1 MTETTTQSTAGTPEP
16 TPAVRDK
23 GLFER
28 IVGIIFSPRETF
40 AAVVAR
46 PRTFPMLVV
55 VILLVALPTGW
66 FMTTAVGR
74 QAALDQA
81 EKGLKFF
88 SSFIPED
95 QMAQQRDRMSTQYL
109 EGSWLRVAGWP
120 VASIVV
126 FMPIVF
132 AVYAG
137 LLMLL
142 RMLLGAT
149 ATFKQ
154 VFGVVVHSSVIT
166 AVATLLL
173 TPLNYVRESMDS
185 ATSLRIFLPMLDDGS
200 FLASLL
206 GSIDL
211 FRVWWVI
218 VLSIGLAVLFKRKT
232 STIAATLFAVYG
244 VIALGYAAVAAMF
257 AARS

>member
-1 MTETTTQSTAGTPEP
+1 LQYNLG
-16 TPAVRDK
+16 V
-23 GLFER
+23 
-28 IVGIIFSPRETF
+28 IFSPRETF

-46 PRTFPMLVV
+46 PRTLPMLVV
-55 VILLVALPTGW
+55 VILLTVVPTGW
-66 FMTTAVGR
+66 FMGTAVGR
-74 QAALDQA
+74 QAMLDQA
-81 EKGLKFF
+81 DKSMKIF
-88 SSFIPED
+88 SMFLSED
-95 QMAQQRDRMSTQYL
+95 QMAQQRERMTTQYL
-109 EGSWLRVAGWP
+109 EGSWLRVAGMP
-120 VASIVV
+120 IATIVV
-126 FMPIVF
+126 FTPVIF

-154 VFGVVVHSSVIT
+154 VFGVVVHSAIIT
-166 AVATLLL
+166 AVATLFL

-185 ATSLRIFLPMLDDGS
+185 ATSLRVFLPMLDDGS

-218 VLSIGLAVLFKRKT
+218 VLSIGLAVLFRRKT
-232 STIAATLFAVYG
+232 STIAVTLFAVYG